1 MYPFSD
7 FSIMP
12 QNEPWNEYFLINLK
26 VQKTRNKLHINYNI
40 KNKKENLRKINSQTT
55 KTSTLGSY
63 PSHTK
68 KREKKRNSKNARARH
83 RRIFKHFLRIRAGGP
98 PALEGR
104 ARARARA
111 KYPEK
116 NLFLSW
122 RRDPF
127 WTSKWRYETVH
138 SPLQKHPPRPHR
150 WPILKLEVNIKNLIF
165 NTG

>member
-55 KTSTLGSY
+55 KTSTLGSC

-68 KREKKRNSKNARARH
+68 KRKKKKKRNSKNARARH

-111 KYPEK
+111 RAKYPGKFFLIEVPWLIL
-116 NLFLSW
+116 NLEMKIRNRSL
-122 RRDPF
+122 PA
-127 WTSKWRYETVH
+127 SKTPTPAPSMTHFEPWSEH
-138 SPLQKHPPRPHR
+138 K
-150 WPILKLEVNIKNLIF
+150 KCDF
-165 NTG
+165 

>member
-1 MYPFSD
+1 
-7 FSIMP
+7 MP
-12 QNEPWNEYFLINLK
+12 QNEPWNEHFLITLK

-55 KTSTLGSY
+55 KTSTLGSC

-68 KREKKRNSKNARARH
+68 KKRDKKRNSKNARARH

-111 KYPEK
+111 RALSTREIF
-116 NLFLSW
+116 FLS
-122 RRDPF
+122 RCRGSF

-138 SPLQKHPPRPHR
+138 SPLPKHPPRPHR
-150 WPILKLEVNIKNLIF
+150 WPILKPEVNIKNLIF